1 MKYNVLQIRDIF
13 NNEFLEI
20 GKKFNIIELKIRD
33 ALENGNNDVNQPGV
47 YVYWHPAHGVIKV
60 GKSQSNSKKR
70 ALEHISDN
78 TKNLKISISEIA
90 KDQQTMLLL
99 FNIIDS
105 KDLHWTLSLEAFME
119 WNIEPIIKSARMG

>member
-1 MKYNVLQIRDIF
+1 MYNILEIREKF

-20 GKKFNIIELKIRD
+20 SKKFNIIELKIKD
-33 ALENGNNDVNQPGV
+33 ALENGKSDVNQPGV
-47 YVYWHPAHGVIKV
+47 YIYWHPDHGAIKV

-78 TKNLKISISEIA
+78 TENVKISISKISE
-90 KDQQTMLLL
+90 DQQTMLLL

-105 KDLHWTLSLEAFME
+105 KDLHWILSLEAFMD
-119 WNIEPIIKSARMG
+119 WNIKPIIKSARMG